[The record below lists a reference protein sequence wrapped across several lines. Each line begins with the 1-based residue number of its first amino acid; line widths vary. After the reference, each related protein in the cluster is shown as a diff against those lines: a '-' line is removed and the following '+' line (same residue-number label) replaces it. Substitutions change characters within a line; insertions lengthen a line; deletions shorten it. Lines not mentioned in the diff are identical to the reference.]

1 MVFSQP
7 HPSTQQS
14 DITYS
19 PAYTLVPTYEC
30 FNRCSYCNFR
40 VDPGQDQWLD
50 LDRAATILRSLQP
63 QGVIEILILSGEVH
77 PQNPR
82 RAAWLQRL
90 YDLAELALK
99 LGFLP
104 HTNAG
109 PLSFAEMSQLKQ
121 VNVSMGLML
130 EQTTPRLLE
139 TVHRHA
145 PSKQPALRIE
155 QLEWAGQLQI
165 PFTTGLL
172 LGIGETAADRI
183 ATLETIAALHNRWG
197 HIQEVILQPHS
208 PGQQQAWTGSAFAID
223 TLIELIATAQ
233 QILPPQITLQI
244 PPNLIPDD
252 RLRECIT
259 AGARDLGGIGPK
271 DEVNPDY
278 PHPHDAHLAML
289 LSPDWQLRPRL
300 PIYPQYDSWLSPQ
313 LRKTVVHWRDRLR
326 HPSSASNN
334 P

>member
-7 HPSTQQS
+7 HPSIQQS

-40 VDPGQDQWLD
+40 VDPGQDQWLE
-50 LDRAATILRSLQP
+50 LDRAAAILRSLQP

-77 PQNPR
+77 PQHPR

-90 YDLAELALK
+90 YDLAELSLE

-130 EQTTPRLLE
+130 EQITPRLLE

-145 PSKQPALRIE
+145 PSKQPSLRIE

-172 LGIGETAADRI
+172 LGIGETTADRI
-183 ATLETIAALHNRWG
+183 ATLETIATLHDRWG

-208 PGQQQAWTGSAFAID
+208 PGQQQAWSGSTFAID
-223 TLIELIATAQ
+223 TLIELIATAR

-259 AGARDLGGIGPK
+259 AGACDLGGIGPK

-278 PHPHDAHLAML
+278 PHPHDAHLATL

-300 PIYPQYDSWLSPQ
+300 PIYPQYDSWLSPR

-326 HPSSASNN
+326 QP
-334 P
+334 